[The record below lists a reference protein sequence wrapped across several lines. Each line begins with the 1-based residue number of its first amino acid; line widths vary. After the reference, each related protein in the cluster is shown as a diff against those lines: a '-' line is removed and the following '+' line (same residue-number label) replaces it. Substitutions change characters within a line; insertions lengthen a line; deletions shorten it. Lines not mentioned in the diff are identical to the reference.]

1 MYQLQPQHR
10 NHWVRVANGKWI
22 IGSKQLRLEQHTAYF
37 SGCVSP
43 PGGSWSRE
51 QATKRARRDRGTGGR
66 MCLVR
71 RPWTAAG
78 AAVASGERGSR
89 GEVSEVDQSTSVVRN
104 HSELANPTVM
114 PRWKSNGLG
123 SG

>member
-1 MYQLQPQHR
+1 M
-10 NHWVRVANGKWI
+10 RVANGKWI
-22 IGSKQLRLEQHTAYF
+22 TGSKLLRLEQHTAYF
-37 SGCVSP
+37 CGCVSP

-71 RPWTAAG
+71 RPWTAGG
-78 AAVASGERGSR
+78 AAVASRERESVCVSVE
-89 GEVSEVDQSTSVVRN
+89 EVSEVDRSTSVVRN
-104 HSELANPTVM
+104 HSELANLTVM